1 MLCSRRLLVST
12 LTLVL
17 LLVFPVQIW
26 AETTAHRVKRKLH
39 KMEHRTGMLV
49 NRMGLYLADGLFS
62 PVSDGN
68 CPNDL
73 ESDDDGSLFTL
84 SFCASKD
91 KPRSDHQSQNAK
103 PAGHGQPGKKK

>member
-1 MLCSRRLLVST
+1 MIYNRRLMSA

-17 LLVFPVQIW
+17 LLVFPLQIW

-49 NRMGLYLADGLFS
+49 NRMGLYLADGLFP
-62 PVSDGN
+62 PVSDEN
-68 CPNDL
+68 CPNDV
-73 ESDDDGSLFTL
+73 ESEDDGSLFTF
-84 SFCASKD
+84 SFCASRD
-91 KPRSDHQSQNAK
+91 KPQTAHQSQNTK